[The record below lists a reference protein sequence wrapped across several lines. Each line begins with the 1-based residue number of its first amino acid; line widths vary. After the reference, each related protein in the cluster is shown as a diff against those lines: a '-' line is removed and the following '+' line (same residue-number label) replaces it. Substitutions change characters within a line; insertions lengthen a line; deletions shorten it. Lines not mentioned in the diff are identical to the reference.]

1 MKYILNL
8 YFWAFQDNVMLYV
21 LMWIK
26 FEIRVDRSQ
35 KFCIGFDL
43 RSLQPWAGYLEQDGE
58 KTAYTKPLNLEF

>member
-35 KFCIGFDL
+35 KYCIGFDL
-43 RSLQPWAGYLEQDGE
+43 QNLQSWAGYLEQDGE
-58 KTAYTKPLNLEF
+58 IQ